1 MPSNR
6 PHGATGNHFNR
17 TDWNRLAS
25 IPRPRRRGPVEA
37 HIIGSEVAIA
47 TNDVLIASVLAKPD
61 AGSLTA
67 AAHLC
72 DFWFST
78 ILRIELAWK
87 HLQLDKG
94 GGVRGVGL
102 LAVSRNN
109 QAAQSE

>member
-1 MPSNR
+1 M
-6 PHGATGNHFNR
+6 AF
-17 TDWNRLAS
+17 A
-25 IPRPRRRGPVEA
+25 A
-37 HIIGSEVAIA
+37 AQ
-47 TNDVLIASVLAKPD
+47 PD
-61 AGSLTA
+61 ARPPTA
-67 AAHLC
+67 AAYLC

-78 ILRIELAWK
+78 ILRIGLAWK